1 MGIWESHQ
9 DYSFKSASEIRTDV
23 INDFMFL
30 GSVSPRGVSAT
41 LGVCVY
47 ISNFGKAIK
56 AVLTVS
62 KNVCRFDYTH
72 LVLDAYC
79 ELSVT
84 EGERARRAEEA
95 IGIINVMAI
104 PEEIPIPQEIQKF
117 WTSSKNKENIQH
129 LAK

>member
-9 DYSFKSASEIRTDV
+9 DYSFKSAAEIRKDV
-23 INDFMFL
+23 INDFMFKTL

-56 AVLTVS
+56 AALTVS

-79 ELSVT
+79 ELS
-84 EGERARRAEEA
+84 GERARRAEKA

-117 WTSSKNKENIQH
+117 WTSSKNKENIQQ